1 MIREFRAEDVRQV
14 RNLFHELVPE
24 LPAHTERGIVHWLA
38 SHPPRARLRCWV
50 ALDGGELVGW
60 GIARFNWSV
69 SAEGV
74 SWLWVGVR
82 EHARGRGIGGA
93 LYALAEA
100 HLVTG
105 RARKLETFAAPGSAG
120 ERFAERRGFRK
131 TRAEHFLTLDP
142 SATDLSTL
150 ARIERE
156 KAAEGF
162 RVAPLRDVLDRPR
175 ELHALYTAAEA
186 DVPADD
192 VEDNI
197 PYDEWVHETLE
208 APDLDRDGSFVV
220 LAGER
225 PVALS
230 FLHVNREL
238 GLAENEM
245 TGTLP
250 DFRRRGLARLAKL
263 ATIRWAVE
271 NGVTEISTGNDRENA
286 GMRRL
291 NEQLGYRPRLVRVQL
306 VREL

>member
-1 MIREFRAEDVRQV
+1 MIREFRPEDVRQV

-24 LPAHTERGIVHWLA
+24 LPAHTDRGILHWIA

-50 ALDGGELVGW
+50 AIDAGEIVGW

-82 EHARGRGIGGA
+82 EQARRRGIGSG

-100 HLVTG
+100 HLVEG
-105 RARKLETFAAPGSAG
+105 RARKLETFAAPDSAG

-142 SATDLSTL
+142 HETDLSGL
-150 ARIERE
+150 PRIESE
-156 KAAEGF
+156 KAVEGF

-175 ELHALYTAAEA
+175 ELHALYAAAEA
-186 DVPADD
+186 DVPADEI
-192 VEDNI
+192 EDNI
-197 PYDEWVHETLE
+197 PYEDWVHETLE

-238 GLAENEM
+238 GVAENEM

-250 DFRRRGLARLAKL
+250 EFRRRGLARLAKL
-263 ATIRWAVE
+263 ATIQWARE

-286 GMRRL
+286 AMRSL
-291 NEQLGYRPRLVRVQL
+291 NEQLGYRLRLVRVQL